1 MIAELILIRK
11 LLEKTPLGSTPSS
24 AVLPKSFRRNLF
36 GDNKQ
41 RQRPKIITPTKQVG
55 PALGLKKYF

>member
-11 LLEKTPLGSTPSS
+11 LLEKTPNGSTPSR
-24 AVLPKSFRRNLF
+24 AVLPKSFVKPF
-36 GDNKQ
+36 KKKES
-41 RQRPKIITPTKQVG
+41 QRPTTITRKKSIG

>member
-11 LLEKTPLGSTPSS
+11 LLKKTPNGSTPSS
-24 AVLPKSFRRNLF
+24 AVVPKSIKTLF
-36 GDNKQ
+36 GTRK
-41 RQRPKIITPTKQVG
+41 PKVFARDLTPTKQVG

>member
-11 LLEKTPLGSTPSS
+11 LLEKTPLNGSTPTS
-24 AVLPKSFRRNLF
+24 AVLPKSFVKPF
-36 GDNKQ
+36 QSGT
-41 RQRPKIITPTKQVG
+41 QRPKTITRKKSIG

>member
-11 LLEKTPLGSTPSS
+11 LLEKTPLGSTRSS

>member
-24 AVLPKSFRRNLF
+24 AVLPKSFVKPF
-36 GDNKQ
+36 KKKQ
-41 RQRPKIITPTKQVG
+41 RQRPTTITPTKQVG